1 MESVERVTNAKKNAV
16 VARFAASKKKT
27 IPRTR
32 TVSSTEE
39 EIRCLTGMSQLDT
52 IEGLR
57 ATLAETIAGLP
68 EVLRSC
74 SVETLVNDIAPIF
87 ADGDY
92 AR

>member
-1 MESVERVTNAKKNAV
+1 M
-16 VARFAASKKKT
+16 
-27 IPRTR
+27 
-32 TVSSTEE
+32 
-39 EIRCLTGMSQLDT
+39 TGMSHLDT

-57 ATLAETIAGLP
+57 ASLAETIAGLP
-68 EVLRSC
+68 ETLRSC